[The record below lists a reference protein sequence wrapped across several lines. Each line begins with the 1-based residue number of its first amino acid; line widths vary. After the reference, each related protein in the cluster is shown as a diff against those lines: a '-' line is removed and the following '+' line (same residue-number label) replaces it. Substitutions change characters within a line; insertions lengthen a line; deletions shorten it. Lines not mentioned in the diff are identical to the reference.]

1 MRAFSGQMSD
11 NVAIRRTP
19 QQKALQLR
27 QLKEQFAN
35 LKSHVAP
42 TLRESMAKRIA
53 ELEQEIGG
61 KS

>member
-11 NVAIRRTP
+11 NATIRRTP
-19 QQKALQLR
+19 QQKVLQLR

-42 TLRESMAKRIA
+42 SLRESMARRIV
-53 ELEQEIGG
+53 ELEQELAG
-61 KS
+61 KA